1 MAWDWDVQAELSNL
15 CTGKG
20 LPAMAKY
27 ECQWNIKIS
36 YKTKSL
42 IYESL
47 GIALVRENIGAMG
60 VTVKYVVGNSSESI
74 QPFVDCPISSF
85 LERCL
90 IILQM
95 PSPGTRYV
103 WVHTK
108 IRPWGHQLPV
118 QCPECWCI
126 RPWVSTSQGLV
137 EFFGCE
143 HCNHWLTF
151 VEPPEKYNW
160 LGGVVF
166 GGRWLAVEHLA

>member
-1 MAWDWDVQAELSNL
+1 MQAELSNL

-126 RPWVSTSQGLV
+126 RPWVGCSWDWLVQPMESWGRLLESTWAV
-137 EFFGCE
+137 T
-143 HCNHWLTF
+143 HCNSCFPLSTCIT
-151 VEPPEKYNW
+151 
-160 LGGVVF
+160 L
-166 GGRWLAVEHLA
+166 R

>member
-1 MAWDWDVQAELSNL
+1 MVDLISFTADQLQPCLTVGFILAYAQQVLVEKFNVLSFMQNI
-15 CTGKG
+15 
-20 LPAMAKY
+20 LPTSTSI
-27 ECQWNIKIS
+27 CHHTNIVHIFP
-36 YKTKSL
+36 L
-42 IYESL
+42 PE
-47 GIALVRENIGAMG
+47 GEHR
-60 VTVKYVVGNSSESI
+60 
-74 QPFVDCPISSF
+74 
-85 LERCL
+85 
-90 IILQM
+90 
-95 PSPGTRYV
+95 GTRYV

-137 EFFGCE
+137 ESFGCE